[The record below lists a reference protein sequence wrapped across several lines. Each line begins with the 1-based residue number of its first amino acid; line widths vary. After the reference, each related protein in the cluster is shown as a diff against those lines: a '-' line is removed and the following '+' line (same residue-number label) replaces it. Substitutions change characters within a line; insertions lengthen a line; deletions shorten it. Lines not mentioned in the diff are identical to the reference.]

1 MPGRLPRTVVVLGWV
16 SFLNDFASEM
26 VTPLIPI
33 LLAGTLAAGPLALG
47 VIEGT
52 ADAAAAF
59 LRLWAGRHSDQ
70 FAGRRKALTL
80 AGYALS
86 NAVRPLFSV
95 AFHWSALLVLRSV
108 DRVGK
113 GLRSAPRDAMLADAV
128 QAHQRGAA
136 FGSQRAFD
144 NAGAVLGALVAALA
158 LWQFTTDIATVIAFS
173 ALPGLLAV
181 ALVGIAVRE
190 PPRNTPPEPLPA
202 LSWSGLDRAQ
212 RRILLIV
219 AAFTFARVS
228 DTFLVLR
235 GHQLGMGVVEL
246 LVMWAAISLM
256 KAGSSYYGGR
266 WSDGVPRRVVLLV
279 SWTAWA
285 AGLWLLCVADSAP
298 LLWLVA
304 VYVGFVA
311 GLGEGAE
318 RALVRDHARGAEV
331 GTAFG
336 WYYFLT
342 GLAAIPA
349 GIALGGLWH
358 WESAA
363 IAFSFAGAV
372 AALCA
377 SALLVMVK
385 DPSTA
390 GVRRG

>member
-1 MPGRLPRTVVVLGWV
+1 
-16 SFLNDFASEM
+16 M

-33 LLAGTLAAGPLALG
+33 LVAGTLAAGPLALG

-52 ADAAAAF
+52 ADAVAAF
-59 LRLWAGRHSDQ
+59 LRLWAGRHSDR
-70 FAGRRKALTL
+70 FTGRRKALTL

-95 AFHWSALLVLRSV
+95 VFHWLALLVLRSV

-113 GLRSAPRDAMLADAV
+113 GLRSAQRDAMLADAV
-128 QAHQRGAA
+128 EVHRRGAA
-136 FGSQRAFD
+136 FGVQRAFD
-144 NAGAVLGALVAALA
+144 NCGAVLGALVAALA
-158 LWQFTTDIATVIAFS
+158 LWQFTADIATVIAFS

-181 ALVGIAVRE
+181 ALVGLAVRE
-190 PPRNTPPEPLPA
+190 PPRRTPPEALPA
-202 LSWSGLDRAQ
+202 LSWDALGRTQ

-219 AAFTFARVS
+219 AAFTFARLS
-228 DTFLVLR
+228 DTFIVLR
-235 GHQLGMGVVEL
+235 GHQLGLGVVEL
-246 LVMWAAISLM
+246 LLMWASISLM

-266 WSDGVPRRVVLLV
+266 WSDAVPRRLVLLV

-285 AGLWLLCVADSAP
+285 AGLWLLCVADTGP
-298 LLWLVA
+298 LLWSVA
-304 VYVGFVA
+304 IYIGLVA

-318 RALVRDHARGAEV
+318 RALVRDHARGGEV

-349 GIALGGLWH
+349 GIAVGGLWH
-358 WESAA
+358 WQSAA
-363 IAFSFAGAV
+363 MAFSFAGAV

-377 SALLVMVK
+377 LLLLVLVK
-385 DPSTA
+385 NPSTL
-390 GVRRG
+390 GDR